1 MTDKK
6 LADLRKHW
14 KSEAYE
20 EIIRYLESRLSYK
33 MPITAM
39 GYECAIIEI
48 KNLLKEKE
56 KEDN

>member
-6 LADLRKHW
+6 LADLQKHW
-14 KSEAYE
+14 KIEAYE
-20 EIIRYLESRLSYK
+20 EIIKYLESRLPYK
-33 MPITAM
+33 MLVTAT

-56 KEDN
+56 NEDK